1 MSSEILVNSGLGET
15 RIAIVEDGVLREVTI
30 ERPHRRSVVGAIFL
44 GRVAS
49 VVPAM
54 NAAFVEIGLERAGF
68 LGAYEARPP
77 ETPLDR
83 GSAPPPISASVHE
96 GEAVL
101 VQAVKDPLA
110 DKGARLSR
118 QLSLAGRYLVYAPYG
133 SGVAISRRIVE
144 EEARAQLTTLVAEA
158 ADEKGAQ
165 GGFIVRTAAADA
177 APEDLVAD
185 IRDLGALW
193 AEIGETRANADAPA
207 CLFNDLGPVE
217 RSLRDHVQPGTERIV
232 VDDAAAFRAAKSY
245 CARHLP
251 EFEERIEQHS
261 GGNLFDLHAIEDD
274 IAAAREP
281 RVDLPAGGHIVIEST
296 EALTA
301 IDVNSGRASSADNH
315 GETILTTNLEAA
327 REVAR
332 QLRLRSIGGLIVVDF
347 IHMSDVADG
356 EQVLEELRRSVAAD
370 RAPMQIGGFSEFGLV
385 EITRKRTRD
394 PLPTLLSEDCTICG
408 GAGRMPTSETVAYE
422 ILRQAEQEARAGL
435 APDDGNDRLVQIYA
449 APEVAAFL
457 NDDAGNLVDALE
469 DRLGVGIEVSPD
481 SSLARD
487 QYEIDARV

>member
-1 MSSEILVNSGLGET
+1 MSSEILINSGLGET
-15 RIAIVEDGVLREVTI
+15 RIAVVEDGILREVSI
-30 ERPHRRSVVGAIFL
+30 DRPNRRSVVGAIFL

-77 ETPLDR
+77 EMDLDR
-83 GSAPPPISASVHE
+83 RSEPPPINESVHE

-118 QLSLAGRYLVYAPYG
+118 QISLAGRYLVYAPFG
-133 SGVAISRRIVE
+133 SGVAISRRIAE
-144 EEARAQLTTLVAEA
+144 EEARARLTGLVADA
-158 ADEKGAQ
+158 ADEAGAQ

-177 APEDLVAD
+177 APEELAAD

-193 AEIGETRANADAPA
+193 AEIGETRAGIDAPA
-207 CLFNDLGPVE
+207 SLHSDLGPVE
-217 RSLRDHVQPGTERIV
+217 RSLRDHVQLGTERIV
-232 VDDAAAFRAAKSY
+232 VDSAAALRAAKSY

-251 EFEERIEQHS
+251 EFEERIEQYD
-261 GGNLFDLHAIEDD
+261 GGNVFGMYSIEDD

-281 RVDLPAGGHIVIEST
+281 RVDLPSGGHIVIQST

-327 REVAR
+327 HELTR
-332 QLRLRSIGGLIVVDF
+332 QLRLRGIGGLIVVDF
-347 IHMSDVADG
+347 IHMSGPADG
-356 EQVLEELRRSVAAD
+356 EQVLEVLRDSVAAD

-385 EITRKRTRD
+385 EMTRKRTGD
-394 PLPTLLSEDCTICG
+394 PLPTLLSEGCAVCD
-408 GAGRMPTSETVAYE
+408 GAGRRPTSETVAYE
-422 ILRQAEQEARAGL
+422 VLRRAELEARAGL
-435 APDDGNDRLVQIYA
+435 APDDGAERLVQIYA
-449 APEVAAFL
+449 APEVAEYL
-457 NDDAGNLVDALE
+457 NDAAGNLVDALE
-469 DRLGVGIEVSPD
+469 DRLGVGIEVSAD
-481 SSLARD
+481 SNLARD
-487 QYEIDARV
+487 QYEIDARA